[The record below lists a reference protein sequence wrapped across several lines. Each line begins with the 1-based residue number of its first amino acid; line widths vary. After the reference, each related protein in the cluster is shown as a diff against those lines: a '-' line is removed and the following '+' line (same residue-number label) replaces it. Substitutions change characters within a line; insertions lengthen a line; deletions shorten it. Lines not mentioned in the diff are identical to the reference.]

1 MEYAMRKMALMLL
14 AVVATLVVSLPAQSR
29 AQSKLRIGWC
39 SKTLNMALAP
49 IAVARKKGWFKS
61 NNVDFD
67 LFTFAGS
74 TDCMRNLAIGELT
87 IALVSPEPIGILA
100 LQGVKAK
107 IFFDSYRRNIFG
119 MAVADDSG
127 IKTYA
132 DLKGQSIGVLSMG
145 SVGVIVARAVVSA
158 AGLNPDRDV
167 RIVVSGE
174 PAQTAALMRRGD
186 VKALSQF
193 DTYYA
198 MIERAGVKLRKLRDP
213 EIERFPS
220 NAWVAL
226 DDTLTKR
233 RAEIVGFARAY
244 AMGTAYTIR
253 HPREAIEIVYEL
265 YPETKPQGVELEDGI
280 TSDLVSLG
288 DRIKTWQLD
297 NPEKDAWGTI
307 DVEAFQSYFDWLQKW
322 GLLRSHIDA
331 KQVST
336 DDLIDEINRFDKNLV
351 EQK

>member
-1 MEYAMRKMALMLL
+1 MLL
-14 AVVATLVVSLPAQSR
+14 AVAAPLVVSPPAQSN

-74 TDCMRNLAIGELT
+74 TDCMRNLAVGELT
-87 IALVSPEPIGILA
+87 IALVSPEPVGILA

-145 SVGVIVARAVVSA
+145 SVGVVVARAVVSA

-198 MIERAGVKLRKLRDP
+198 MIARAGVKLRKLPDP

-226 DDTLTKR
+226 EDTLAKR
-233 RAEIVGFARAY
+233 RAEIVGFTRAY
-244 AMGTAYTIR
+244 AMGTAYSIK
-253 HPREAIEIVYEL
+253 HPRDAIKMVYEL
-265 YPETKPQGVELEDGI
+265 YPETMPRAAELEEGV
-280 TSDLVSLG
+280 TNDLISLD
-288 DRIKTWQLD
+288 DRIKTWRLD
-297 NPEKDAWGTI
+297 NPEKDAWGAI
-307 DVEAFQSYFDWLQKW
+307 DIEAFQSYFDWLQKW
-322 GLLRSHIDA
+322 GLLKAHVDA

-336 DDLIDEINRFDKNLV
+336 DDLVDEINQFDKKLV
-351 EQK
+351 EEK